1 MSEHKYIVGVYIRLP
16 VDEVQRLREHPEVL
30 PKYDPRVALSDGRG
44 LDIGRAWEE
53 LAVFL
58 DGGIRIPDQGP
69 SVGVQ
74 PILSRDTRAA
84 WSCVMPERVVEFA
97 DSLSQFSK
105 RDFSSLYEIDTED
118 TAPSLPGTRTA
129 GWGDRETY
137 MFGKLRALAMH
148 YREAA
153 GRGEAMLV
161 RIGERV

>member
-1 MSEHKYIVGVYIRLP
+1 MSEAKYIVGVYIRLP
-16 VDEVQRLREHPEVL
+16 LSEVQRLREHPDVL
-30 PKYDPRVALSDGRG
+30 PKYDPRVALNDGRG

-69 SVGVQ
+69 SVGDE
-74 PILSRDTRAA
+74 PIHCRDTRAA
-84 WSCVMPERVVEFA
+84 WSCVLPERVVEFA
-97 DSLSQFSK
+97 ESLSRFSK
-105 RDFSSLYEIDTED
+105 RDFTRLYELDSED

-137 MFGKLRALAMH
+137 LFGKLRALAKH

-153 GRGEAMLV
+153 DRGEAILV